1 MGIREGQ
8 LGRGAVVDGVIANG
22 PLAVCT
28 GLVGCAVG
36 VIIQAI
42 ARKGQHIGKIAGIKR
57 IGHGNIIGRGA
68 IHTAAAR
75 LVGQGNTVD
84 IGVVGIAV
92 ICQRDEMGAGRTG
105 AVQAFITHFF
115 DDGDVRLGDGE

>member
-22 PLAVCT
+22 PLAVRT
-28 GLVGCAVG
+28 SLVGCAVG
-36 VIIQAI
+36 VIVKAI

-57 IGHGNIIGRGA
+57 IGHGNIIGWGA

-75 LVGQGNTVD
+75 LVGHGNTVD
-84 IGVVGIAV
+84 IGVVGITV
-92 ICQRDEMGAGRTG
+92 IGQRDKMGAGRPC
-105 AVQAFITHFF
+105 AV
-115 DDGDVRLGDGE
+115 